1 MWSQSSDLVNSALP
15 DALDGERADRVVA
28 MLTGVSR
35 SVAARAIE
43 GDLVLVDGKPVA
55 KTSQRLSAGQVIEI
69 PDTVGDEDLAPAPD
83 PSVPLNIVYVDDDV
97 IVVDK
102 QPGLVV
108 HPGAGNREG
117 TIAQG
122 VLARFPEVAD
132 IGEKERPGIVHRLD
146 KGTSGVFVIARS
158 QRAYESLTDQLRER
172 QVERRYVSFAWGQP
186 ETDRGVIEAPL
197 GRAVRDPTRIV
208 VRQDGK
214 SARTSYRVLAR
225 WDEPS
230 LALFA
235 CMLDTGRTHQIRVH
249 LEAIHHPVV
258 GDSRY
263 GGGRDHLGL
272 DRPALHASELGFEH
286 PGTGELMQFQSP
298 IPTDLR
304 ELLDRLGPPDV
315 GDIAPSLLS

>member
-1 MWSQSSDLVNSALP
+1 
-15 DALDGERADRVVA
+15 

-35 SVAARAIE
+35 SVAVRAIDDE
-43 GDLVLVDGKPVA
+43 QILVDGRPVA
-55 KTSQRLSAGQVIEI
+55 KASQRLSAGQVIEI
-69 PDTVGDEDLAPAPD
+69 PDAVGSDDTALTPDL
-83 PSVPLNIVYVDDDV
+83 SVPLEFAYVDDDV

-122 VLARFPEVAD
+122 VLARFPEVSD

-172 QVERRYVSFAWGQP
+172 RVDRRYLTFGWGQP
-186 ETDRGVIEAPL
+186 KTDRGVIEAPL
-197 GRAVRDPTRIV
+197 GRAIRDPTRIV

-214 SARTSYRVLAR
+214 SARTSYEVLAR
-225 WDEPS
+225 WDEPN
-230 LALFA
+230 LTLFA
-235 CMLDTGRTHQIRVH
+235 CTLDTGRTHQIRVH

-258 GDSRY
+258 GDTRY
-263 GGGRDHLGL
+263 GGGRDALGL
-272 DRPALHASELGFEH
+272 DRPALHASELGFDH
-286 PGTGELMQFQSP
+286 PGTGEAMAFQSP
-298 IPTDLR
+298 LPADLANFV
-304 ELLDRLGPPDV
+304 EGLGPPDAGAV
-315 GDIAPSLLS
+315 AP